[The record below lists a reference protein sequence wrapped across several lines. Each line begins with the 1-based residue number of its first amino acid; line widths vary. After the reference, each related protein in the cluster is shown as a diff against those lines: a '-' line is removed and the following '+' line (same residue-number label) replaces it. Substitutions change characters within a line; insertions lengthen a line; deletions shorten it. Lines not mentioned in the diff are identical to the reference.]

1 VLLLLLMKLAGRLS
15 SRRMRIWSQRF
26 TADRLCILWTRW
38 AAVIDIPHTLCGIA
52 LRRTSCDQA
61 DFLHGHQRRTFTCY
75 VQRFNLDAPRTRSS
89 PHAPPLL
96 ALLSGLSHKGDRWR
110 HAVLQAGGAPTCSR
124 MRDNGVS
131 ISRRRRS
138 VASAPRSCLHPHPR
152 RRLDATMLR
161 NSLKKRGNGLSIVPS
176 QFPAKFAR

>member
-1 VLLLLLMKLAGRLS
+1 MKLAGWLS
-15 SRRMRIWSQRF
+15 SRRMRIWSQHS
-26 TADRLCILWTRW
+26 TADRLCISWTRW
-38 AAVIDIPHTLCGIA
+38 ATAIDTA
-52 LRRTSCDQA
+52 LRRISCHQA

-75 VQRFNLDAPRTRSS
+75 VQRLNLDLPCTLSS

-131 ISRRRRS
+131 FGISRRRRS
-138 VASAPRSCLHPHPR
+138 VVSAPRSCLHPHPR

-176 QFPAKFAR
+176 RFPAKFAR